1 MRLHTLLKM
10 LQFKRPMG
18 SRTEQNFRKYFL
30 HSIKNSWE
38 DDEGNIHVLIARKDK
53 KWPKVM
59 WSCHTDTVH
68 TTSGFQKVRLRRGE
82 VFLAPG
88 ETSNCLGADCTI
100 GVWLMRE
107 MIAAKVPGHYVFH
120 WGEERGCVGSKAV
133 TQKHPEYFR
142 RAKAIIAFD
151 RRDDTDII
159 THQRGRRTAS
169 DAFARSLMPML
180 PKGYTPSQEGVYTD
194 SAEYADLVSE
204 CTNLSVGYMGEHS
217 SSETVDLK
225 VTVKLLQAILTTFDE
240 DKLVFARDP
249 KVKEY
254 RNYQTQST
262 HYRGGKKWA
271 GYDGNVTVM
280 GPAKAKDD
288 KQPHT
293 QPLGPKPLVKGYTSE
308 KPILI
313 QGKYHMIENG
323 HLVQLADDEERL
335 MAWLRAK
342 DEADERK
349 IAERQYPYGGDC

>member
-1 MRLHTLLKM
+1 M

-18 SRTEQNFRKYFL
+18 SRTEHNFRKYFI

-68 TTSGFQKVRLRRGE
+68 TSEGYQRVRLRRGE
-82 VFLAPG
+82 VSLAKGDP
-88 ETSNCLGADCTI
+88 SNCLGADCTI

-120 WGEERGCVGSKAV
+120 WGEERGCIGSKAV
-133 TQKHPEYFR
+133 TLKHPEYFR

-169 DAFARSLMPML
+169 DAFAKSLMPML
-180 PKGYTPSQEGVYTD
+180 PKGYAPSSEGIYTD

-225 VTVKLLQAILTTFDE
+225 VTVKLLQRIIETFDE
-240 DKLVFARDP
+240 DKLTFARDP
-249 KVKEY
+249 NVKEY
-254 RNYQTQST
+254 KSYKTEGGYYGH
-262 HYRGGKKWA
+262 HYPSQGKKGKWA
-271 GYDGNVTVM
+271 GYDNRPASPSVTVM
-280 GPAKAKDD
+280 GPAVPAAV
-288 KQPHT
+288 PAS
-293 QPLGPKPLVKGYTSE
+293 PKPLVKGYTSE

-323 HLVQLADDEERL
+323 HLVELKDDEARL
-335 MAWLRAK
+335 TEWLRRK
-342 DEADERK
+342 DAEDERTL
-349 IAERQYPYGGDC
+349 INARVYGREC